1 MRSSLK
7 LTVIIGVLALLQSCK
22 NGTTGLLIPKDA
34 SIVIDISG
42 SSLNSKL
49 SWDDIR
55 KSNWFND
62 VSEHDDTLTRKLLTN
77 PDSSGLDLKSNYA
90 FFIKNEGTGSY
101 SAVEGNIKDPAAFES
116 TVTQIHKDAKVE
128 TDGDMKYI
136 ARNNHL
142 LTWTKTKFIFLAN
155 APMMNKA
162 AIYDMHNNN
171 VNRFSAD
178 SLRTFSKQL
187 YALKSSDAIEDNGHF
202 RDLMKE
208 SGDIHLWFTSNFYSN
223 TAAGGMASMLKMSD
237 LFEGNVATSTL
248 NFDDGKISIKWKQ
261 YYGDKMKAILD
272 KYTYK
277 NVTEDQVNRI
287 PSQNVIGAM
296 VGNFPP
302 DVMKEILK
310 ASGLDGLANGLLGK
324 YNYSLD
330 ELLQAL
336 KGEVVIAVTDFNQT
350 KTMVTMPGAKMSFPR
365 TSTSINVLFAFGLN
379 NRASF
384 DKLMGIVKQNIPDT
398 AIWNKVKYKVDN
410 NWFVIGNNASSVDGF
425 FAGNNNHL
433 PFASKIS
440 GHPFGGY
447 VDIQKIL
454 KGFQNNLSEVSDSI
468 GREALNISLG
478 MWQDVVVTGGD
489 YKNGIATADMV
500 VNLVDK
506 STNSLKQLNKYVDQ
520 LHSLEKQRP
529 HPEYTQPDAQTIIPS
544 GGDLPSSTGR

>member
-7 LTVIIGVLALLQSCK
+7 LTAIIALLVLFQSCK

-49 SWDDIR
+49 NWDDIR

-62 VSEHDDTLTRKLLTN
+62 VSSHDDTLTRKLLTN
-77 PDSSGLDLKSNYA
+77 PDSSGLDLKSSFA
-90 FFIKNEGTGSY
+90 FFMKNEGTGSY

-116 TVTQIHKDAKVE
+116 TLRQIHKDAKVE
-128 TDGDMKYI
+128 TDGDMKYVTGD
-136 ARNNHL
+136 NHI

-155 APMMNKA
+155 APYMNKA
-162 AIYDMHNNN
+162 VVYDMHNNN
-171 VNRFSAD
+171 INRFSAD

-187 YALKSSDAIEDNGHF
+187 YALKSSDAIEDNEHF

-208 SGDIHLWFTSNFYSN
+208 SGDVHMWFTSNFYSN
-223 TAAGGMASMLKMSD
+223 SPAAGMVSMLKMSD

-261 YYGDKMKAILD
+261 YYGKQMKAILD

-277 NVTEDQVNRI
+277 NVTEDEVNRI

-302 DVMKEILK
+302 DMMKEILK
-310 ASGLDGLANGLLGK
+310 ASGLDGLANGMLGK

-336 KGEVVIAVTDFNQT
+336 KGEVVLAVSDFNVT
-350 KTMVTMPGAKMSFPR
+350 KTMVTMPGTKMSFPK
-365 TSTSINVLFAFGLN
+365 TNPSINILFALGLN

-384 DKLMGIVKQNIPDT
+384 DKLMGIVKQNIPDS
-398 AIWNKVKYKVDN
+398 AVWKKVNYKIDN
-410 NWFVIGNNASSVDGF
+410 NWFVIGNNATTVDSF

-454 KGFQNNLSEVSDSI
+454 NGIQGSVTDTTSQQ
-468 GREALNISLG
+468 ALNISLG

-506 STNSLKQLNKYVDQ
+506 STNSLKQINRYVDQ
-520 LHSLEKQRP
+520 LHSLSKQRP